1 MMVCDDN
8 QCRLQGAL
16 TVDNAASLLNELKPH
31 LERGIQTLD
40 LSAVEKVDSAA
51 LALIFSSLR
60 QSRAAGHELRLAG
73 LPANI
78 LTLAELYGVAELLPA

>member
-1 MMVCDDN
+1 MIACDDR

-16 TVDNAASLLNELKPH
+16 TVDNAAGLLVQLKPH
-31 LERGIQTLD
+31 LERGIGTLD
-40 LSAVEKVDSAA
+40 LSAVEQVDSAA

-78 LTLAELYGVAELLPA
+78 MTLAELYGVAELLPA

>member
-40 LSAVEKVDSAA
+40 LSAVEQVDSAA

-60 QSRAAGHELRLAG
+60 QSRAAGHELRLAP

>member
-1 MMVCDDN
+1 MMECDDN
-8 QCRLQGAL
+8 QCSLQGAL

-73 LPANI
+73 LSANI

>member
-1 MMVCDDN
+1 MMECDDN

-51 LALIFSSLR
+51 LALIFGSLR

-73 LPANI
+73 LSANI

>member
-1 MMVCDDN
+1 MMECDDN

-16 TVDNAASLLNELKPH
+16 TVENSASLLNELKPH

>member
-1 MMVCDDN
+1 MMECDDN